1 MTCCPRCKKTLE
13 KNHPWQECYD
23 CIGTAYPET

>member
-1 MTCCPRCKKTLE
+1 MKCPRCKKQLE

-23 CIGTAYPET
+23 CIGTIYPET